1 MQALQASPRVFQ
13 MSLRVAPK
21 ARIFR
26 FSHVVLLAGLL
37 LMSATASYFQG
48 RPAPPKSEWLV
59 EAGWL
64 NEHLKDRVI
73 IADTRTEQQYIQG
86 HIPAAVWLDISGLSA
101 RTSESALPLLHQ
113 ELAAKFSTL
122 GITGAEQVVFYDESM
137 GTKAPKALW
146 FLTYAGYRWGRVLHG
161 GFGAWQKAGLPV
173 STEKTVRPARTFNVN
188 ANPAILASTDYVAKR
203 IRSATAV
210 ILDVRSRDEYSGK
223 DPSQHCARSGRIPG
237 AVWLEWTQLLENPLS
252 YRQISDL
259 QKRLNEVGATPDK
272 EILVYCHQGNRASN
286 SYLALQLLGY
296 ARVRNYV
303 GSWHEWAA
311 RLDLP
316 VEKDE

>member
-1 MQALQASPRVFQ
+1 
-13 MSLRVAPK
+13 MSLRAFSRP
-21 ARIFR
+21 RSFR
-26 FSHVVLLAGLL
+26 LFLASLL
-37 LMSATASYFQG
+37 LLSATGSYLEG
-48 RPAPPKSEWLV
+48 HPTPPKSEWLV
-59 EAGWL
+59 EVGWL

-73 IADTRTEQQYIQG
+73 VADTRTEQQYLQG
-86 HIPAAVWLDISGLSA
+86 HIPGAVWLDISGMGV

-113 ELAAKFSTL
+113 EIATRFSTL

-161 GFGAWQKAGLPV
+161 GFGAWQQAGMPV
-173 STEKTVRPARTFNVN
+173 STEKTVRPAKVFNVN
-188 ANPAILASTDYVAKR
+188 VNPAILASTDYVAKR
-203 IRSATAV
+203 IGNATAV
-210 ILDVRSRDEYSGK
+210 ILDVRGRDEYSGK
-223 DPSQHCARSGRIPG
+223 DTSKHCARSGRIPG

-252 YRQISDL
+252 YRQVADL
-259 QKRLNEVGATPDK
+259 EKRLKDVGATPEK

-286 SYLALQLLGY
+286 TYLALQLLGY
-296 ARVRNYV
+296 PRVRNYV

-316 VEKDE
+316 MEKDE

>member
-1 MQALQASPRVFQ
+1 MGLCEAFKVRV
-13 MSLRVAPK
+13 
-21 ARIFR
+21 IR
-26 FSHVVLLAGLL
+26 FSHAILLIGLL
-37 LMSATASYFQG
+37 LLSAAASCFDG
-48 RPAPPKSEWLV
+48 GSAPPKSEWLV
-59 EAGWL
+59 EANWL
-64 NEHLKDRVI
+64 IEHLKDRVI
-73 IADTRTEQQYIQG
+73 VADTRTEQQYLQG
-86 HIPAAVWLDISGLSA
+86 HIPGAIWLDISGLGA

-113 ELAAKFSTL
+113 ALAAKFSTL

-173 STEKTVRPARTFNVN
+173 STEKTVRLARPFTVN
-188 ANPAILASTDYVAKR
+188 ANPAVLASTDYVAKR
-203 IRSATAV
+203 IRSSTAV
-210 ILDVRSRDEYSGK
+210 ILDVRSREEYSGK
-223 DPSQHCARSGRIPG
+223 DASQHCARSGRIPG

-252 YRQISDL
+252 YRQVADL
-259 QKRLNEVGATPDK
+259 QKRLNAVGATPDK
-272 EILVYCHQGNRASN
+272 EIVLYCHQGNRASN

-316 VEKDE
+316 MEKDE

>member
-1 MQALQASPRVFQ
+1 MNLFPR
-13 MSLRVAPK
+13 SK
-21 ARIFR
+21 ARS
-26 FSHVVLLAGLL
+26 FSYAILLGSLL
-37 LMSATASYFQG
+37 CATGSYLQG
-48 RPAPPKSEWLV
+48 RPMPPKSEWLV

-73 IADTRTEQQYIQG
+73 VADTRTEQQYMQG
-86 HIPAAVWLDISGLSA
+86 HIPGAVWLDISGIGG

-113 ELAAKFSTL
+113 ELAAKFSIL

-173 STEKTVRPARTFNVN
+173 STEQTVRPAKVFNVN
-188 ANPAILASTDYVAKR
+188 ANPAIFASTDYVAKR
-203 IRSATAV
+203 IRNTATV
-210 ILDVRSRDEYSGK
+210 ILDVRGHDEYSGK
-223 DPSQHCARSGRIPG
+223 DTSQHCARSGRIPG

-252 YRQISDL
+252 YRQVADL
-259 QKRLNEVGATPDK
+259 EKRLKDVGATPEK
-272 EILVYCHQGNRASN
+272 EILVYCHQGNRSSN
-286 SYLALQLLGY
+286 TYLALQLLGY
-296 ARVRNYV
+296 PRVRNYV

-316 VEKDE
+316 LEKDE

>member
-1 MQALQASPRVFQ
+1 MR
-13 MSLRVAPK
+13 LRTPSD
-21 ARIFR
+21 ARR
-26 FSHVVLLAGLL
+26 FKPSRAILPIWLL
-37 LMSATASYFQG
+37 LLSAIGSYFEG

-64 NEHLKDRVI
+64 NEHLRGRI
-73 IADTRTEQQYIQG
+73 ITADTRTEQQYMQG
-86 HIPAAVWLDISGLSA
+86 HIPGAVWLDISGLGA
-101 RTSESALPLLHQ
+101 RTSESVLPLLHQ

-173 STEKTVRPARTFNVN
+173 STEKTVRPRRTFNVN
-188 ANPAILASTDYVAKR
+188 ATPAILASTDYVAKR

-210 ILDVRSRDEYSGK
+210 ILDVRSRDEYEGK
-223 DPSQHCARSGRIPG
+223 DTSQHCARSGRIPG

-252 YRQISDL
+252 YRQIADL
-259 QKRLNEVGATPDK
+259 EKRLKEAGVTPSK
-272 EILVYCHQGNRASN
+272 EILVYCHQGNRSSN

-316 VEKDE
+316 MEKDE